1 MHTGDCI
8 RRNFVPC
15 VKCVE
20 LTLVSLRAGSLS
32 VLFTQVSWQRK
43 SVSEASRQE
52 EWGEEK

>member
-1 MHTGDCI
+1 MPS
-8 RRNFVPC
+8 R

-32 VLFTQVSWQRK
+32 VLFARVSWQRK